1 MVINMEY
8 SAKEVMNF
16 LNINR
21 ETLRH
26 YENMG
31 LIHPRIDDKTH
42 YRYYT
47 DFDIETIAECRKY
60 RSADFS
66 IKEIDKIKHIDSL
79 LQYVSILE
87 QKQEYYKKQSL
98 YFYKLIHKN
107 NETLDKLHS
116 IINHSHL
123 ISIEEL
129 EECYLFPASYDFK
142 HFFED
147 KDKYLNFTSTVHEDF
162 AFTDFSLLI
171 KKDDFINQKTNYIGG
186 TSFSKDM
193 IEILNISDKHM
204 IHVKKQK
211 ALSTIII
218 INEDFNIN
226 YSLFNPALQY
236 IQDHHLVISG
246 DIFATQIAKIHKN
259 KNRYLKVWVPI
270 H

>member
-1 MVINMEY
+1 MIL
-8 SAKEVMNF
+8 S
-16 LNINR
+16 
-21 ETLRH
+21 
-26 YENMG
+26 
-31 LIHPRIDDKTH
+31 
-42 YRYYT
+42 
-47 DFDIETIAECRKY
+47 
-60 RSADFS
+60 
-66 IKEIDKIKHIDSL
+66 
-79 LQYVSILE
+79 QYVSILE

-186 TSFSKDM
+186 TSFSKDW
-193 IEILNISDKHM
+193 IEFLNISVKHM

-270 H
+270 Q

>member
-1 MVINMEY
+1 M
-8 SAKEVMNF
+8 
-16 LNINR
+16 
-21 ETLRH
+21 
-26 YENMG
+26 
-31 LIHPRIDDKTH
+31 
-42 YRYYT
+42 
-47 DFDIETIAECRKY
+47 
-60 RSADFS
+60 
-66 IKEIDKIKHIDSL
+66 
-79 LQYVSILE
+79 
-87 QKQEYYKKQSL
+87 YKRQ
-98 YFYKLIHKN
+98 
-107 NETLDKLHS
+107 KLHS

-186 TSFSKDM
+186 TSFSKDW
-193 IEILNISDKHM
+193 IEFLNISVKHM

-270 H
+270 Q

>member
-79 LQYVSILE
+79 SQYVSILE
-87 QKQEYYKKQSL
+87 QKQKSYKKQSL

-186 TSFSKDM
+186 TSFSKDW
-193 IEILNISDKHM
+193 IEFLNISVKHM

-270 H
+270 Q